1 MPTEA
6 VNMLLAGVFPDLTA
20 IKYIAKYNIY

>member
-6 VNMLLAGVFPDLTA
+6 VNMLLAGVFIAYSA